1 MASLSMSLHAVNHR
15 LTNIPVKQLP
25 PIASCLATSLSNC
38 GELLS
43 SPQQQKSAKSDS
55 DDAVQVH
62 RLMTRLTS
70 LLQDRTPEGRWTAV
84 VLVKAV
90 VEAGQWEVLRG
101 CEPFVRGLM
110 TILTKADPTSTKKM
124 AIITLTRIFHLTYQ
138 YPTLV
143 REITTPSLPGFITSA
158 LNLISVKPSSE
169 PIRTLKPNAAPFLE
183 IVLHAFGELIGRHP
197 TIFRPFSAQIH
208 SLLQIIIGSTSPRF
222 PEPVVEVA
230 ERLFVLLHNC
240 APKNTSGEEWKNA
253 CQMTLASLHG
263 TAHYVFRA
271 VVEQWESTDPSL
283 RMNVGPQDYSQ
294 EARDLGPDPLGLP
307 SWQGIG
313 SGVDRLVVLLRLL
326 SAFLKTP
333 SASTVSIPIGSIL
346 DLTSR
351 LTSVTVSADG
361 AKLQTNAQIGRAER
375 ESLFAEL
382 PRIHTA
388 CLKLLLTFVEKLE
401 TGAVPV
407 GQTILEQSLWVFR
420 AEKSSRE
427 VRTATY
433 DLVRALFT
441 QMGPSLTKQS
451 VSSLTNLVQ
460 TCCYDLLPPPG
471 DESASAKLSTD
482 PKSKTKSNQ
491 ATTNA
496 DSFLNPGL
504 KSGRQLSPSSS
515 FPDLKR
521 AASALIPAMLINV
534 PTEFLAPSL
543 RAEIDRT
550 IIMTSDKNAMFASV
564 LNPVPPMKGRGMGAS
579 IIPFLARGYAA
590 EMEVEG
596 LIRPRM
602 PVLTNASSALG
613 GYAYIE
619 DEDEDEED
627 GTVPASVSH
636 VTPANTGFL
645 KQSATPVLQN
655 DLMDIQES
663 QPTVPSINK
672 RSHGED
678 LSRSLATPS
687 SAAQTG
693 QANGQSKRPRVEN
706 EVVAAPSQPSVDRAS
721 PDTFTGTAAIPV
733 PTSSATSTHA
743 PPAQTTSVN
752 TSTTATVGGPLSG
765 TAVSRPMASSAK
777 AETAATEAGDDESD
791 DELPTL
797 NMDPDTDDEDEED
810 VTMGES

>member
-25 PIASCLATSLSNC
+25 PLASCLATSLSNC

-62 RLMTRLTS
+62 KLMTRLAS

-90 VEAGQWEVLRG
+90 VEAGQWEILRG

-110 TILTKADPTSTKKM
+110 AILTKADPTSTKKM
-124 AIITLTRIFHLTYQ
+124 AVITLTRIFHLTYQ

-143 REITTPSLPGFITSA
+143 REITTPSLPGFVTSA
-158 LNLISVKPSSE
+158 LNLISTKPSSE
-169 PIRTLKPNAAPFLE
+169 PSRTLKSNATPFLE

-208 SLLQIIIGSTSPRF
+208 SLLQTIIGSTSPTF
-222 PEPVVEVA
+222 PESVVALA

-253 CQMTLASLHG
+253 CHMTIASLHG

-271 VVEQWESTDPSL
+271 VVEQWESTDPSM
-283 RMNVGPQDYSQ
+283 RKNAGPQDYTQ
-294 EARDLGPDPLGLP
+294 EVCDLGPDPLGLP
-307 SWQGIG
+307 RWQGIG
-313 SGVDRLVVLLRLL
+313 PGVDRLVVLLRLL
-326 SAFLKTP
+326 SAFLNTP

-351 LTSVTVSADG
+351 LTSVTVPANG
-361 AKLQTNAQIGRAER
+361 VEVQNNPQIGRAER
-375 ESLFAEL
+375 ENLFAEL

-388 CLKLLLTFVEKLE
+388 CFNLLVTFVKKLE

-407 GQTILEQSLWVFR
+407 GQTILEQALWVFR

-427 VRTATY
+427 VRTAIY
-433 DLVRALFT
+433 DLIRALFMH
-441 QMGPSLTKQS
+441 MGPSLTKQS
-451 VSSLTNLVQ
+451 VSSLTNLIH
-460 TCCYDLLPPPG
+460 TCCSDLLPPVG
-471 DESASAKLSTD
+471 DESPAKLSAD
-482 PKSKTKSNQ
+482 SKAKSKNQ
-491 ATTNA
+491 VTANA

-521 AASALIPAMLINV
+521 AASEFIPALLTNV
-534 PTEFLAPSL
+534 PTEYLAPSL

-550 IIMTSDKNAMFASV
+550 IIMTSDKNAMLASI
-564 LNPVPPMKGRGMGAS
+564 LNPVPPVKGRGMGAS
-579 IIPFLARGYAA
+579 IIPFLARGHAA
-590 EMEVEG
+590 QMEVEG

-602 PVLTNASSALG
+602 PVLTNASSGLG
-613 GYAYIE
+613 GYAQIDEE
-619 DEDEDEED
+619 DEDEDD
-627 GTVPASVSH
+627 MTVPASVPH
-636 VTPANTGFL
+636 AAPVNTGFL
-645 KQSATPVLQN
+645 KQSATPILQN

-663 QPTVPSINK
+663 QPTVPSLNK
-672 RSHGED
+672 RSHGD
-678 LSRSLATPS
+678 DQPQPLTTPS
-687 SAAQTG
+687 SIGKTG
-693 QANGQSKRPRVEN
+693 QANGQTKRPRVEN
-706 EVVAAPSQPSVDRAS
+706 EVVAAPSQLSVDSAS
-721 PDTFTGTAAIPV
+721 PNTFTGTAAISV
-733 PTSSATSTHA
+733 PTSSAIFTQT
-743 PPAQTTSVN
+743 PPAQTASVN
-752 TSTTATVGGPLSG
+752 TSSTATVGGPLSG
-765 TAVSRPMASSAK
+765 TAVSQPIPS
-777 AETAATEAGDDESD
+777 AGDDESD
-791 DELPTL
+791 NELPTL
-797 NMDPDTDDEDEED
+797 NMDPDTDDEEEED

>member
-1 MASLSMSLHAVNHR
+1 
-15 LTNIPVKQLP
+15 
-25 PIASCLATSLSNC
+25 
-38 GELLS
+38 
-43 SPQQQKSAKSDS
+43 
-55 DDAVQVH
+55 
-62 RLMTRLTS
+62 
-70 LLQDRTPEGRWTAV
+70 
-84 VLVKAV
+84 
-90 VEAGQWEVLRG
+90 
-101 CEPFVRGLM
+101 
-110 TILTKADPTSTKKM
+110 M

-169 PIRTLKPNAAPFLE
+169 PIRTLKPNASPFLE

-208 SLLQIIIGSTSPRF
+208 SLLQAIVGSTSPTF
-222 PEPVVEVA
+222 PEPVVELA

-240 APKNTSGEEWKNA
+240 APKNTSGDEWKNA

-263 TAHYVFRA
+263 TAHALFRA
-271 VVEQWESTDPSL
+271 VVEQWESSDPSL
-283 RMNVGPQDYSQ
+283 RMNVGRQEYSQ
-294 EARDLGPDPLGLP
+294 EVRDLGPDPLGLP
-307 SWQGIG
+307 SWQGIE
-313 SGVDRLVVLLRLL
+313 SGVDRIVVLLRLL

-333 SASTVSIPIGSIL
+333 TASTVSIPIGSIL

-361 AKLQTNAQIGRAER
+361 SKLQTNPQIGRAER
-375 ESLFAEL
+375 EGLFAEL

-388 CLKLLLTFVEKLE
+388 CLKLLLTFVERLE
-401 TGAVPV
+401 SGTVPV
-407 GQTILEQSLWVFR
+407 GQTILEQALWVFR

-433 DLVRALFT
+433 DLVRALLAP
-441 QMGPSLTKQS
+441 MGPSLTKQS

-460 TCCYDLLPPPG
+460 TCCYDLLPPVG
-471 DESASAKLSTD
+471 DESTSAKLSTD
-482 PKSKTKSNQ
+482 SKGKTKSNQ
-491 ATTNA
+491 ATANA
-496 DSFLNPGL
+496 DSFLNPVL
-504 KSGRQLSPSSS
+504 KPGRQLSPSSS
-515 FPDLKR
+515 FPGLKQ
-521 AASALIPAMLINV
+521 AASALIPAILTYV

-550 IIMTSDKNAMFASV
+550 IIMTTDKNAMFASV
-564 LNPVPPMKGRGMGAS
+564 LNPVPPMKGRGISAS

-590 EMEVEG
+590 QMEVEG

-602 PVLTNASSALG
+602 PVLTNTSSSLG
-613 GYAYIE
+613 GYADIDDD
-619 DEDEDEED
+619 DEEEED
-627 GTVPASVSH
+627 GNVLASVSH
-636 VTPANTGFL
+636 AAPANTGFL
-645 KQSATPVLQN
+645 KQSATPILQN

-663 QPTVPSINK
+663 QAAVPSVNK
-672 RSHGED
+672 RSHGEE
-678 LSRSLATPS
+678 LSQPLATQS
-687 SAAQTG
+687 SAVKTG
-693 QANGQSKRPRVEN
+693 QANGQTKRPRVES

-733 PTSSATSTHA
+733 PTSLATSTQA

-752 TSTTATVGGPLSG
+752 TSSTVTVGGPLSG
-765 TAVSRPMASSAK
+765 TAVSQSA
-777 AETAATEAGDDESD
+777 TPAAEAGDDESD

-797 NMDPDTDDEDEED
+797 NMDPDTDDDDEED

>member
-25 PIASCLATSLSNC
+25 PLASCLATSLSNC

-62 RLMTRLTS
+62 KLMTRLAS

-84 VLVKAV
+84 VLVKTV
-90 VEAGQWEVLRG
+90 VEAGQWEILRG

-110 TILTKADPTSTKKM
+110 AILTKADPTSTKKM
-124 AIITLTRIFHLTYQ
+124 AVITLTRIFHLTYQ

-143 REITTPSLPGFITSA
+143 REITTPSLPGFVTSA

-169 PIRTLKPNAAPFLE
+169 PIRTLKPNATPFLE

-208 SLLQIIIGSTSPRF
+208 SLLQTIIGSTSPTF
-222 PEPVVEVA
+222 PESVVALA

-253 CQMTLASLHG
+253 CHMTIASLHG

-271 VVEQWESTDPSL
+271 VVEQWESTDPSM
-283 RMNVGPQDYSQ
+283 RKNAGPQDYTQ
-294 EARDLGPDPLGLP
+294 EVCDLGPDPLGLP
-307 SWQGIG
+307 RWQGIG
-313 SGVDRLVVLLRLL
+313 PGVDRLVVLLRML
-326 SAFLKTP
+326 STFLNTP

-351 LTSVTVSADG
+351 LTSVTVPANG
-361 AKLQTNAQIGRAER
+361 VEVQTNPQIGRAER
-375 ESLFAEL
+375 ETLFAEL

-388 CLKLLLTFVEKLE
+388 CFNLLVTFVKRLE

-407 GQTILEQSLWVFR
+407 GQTMLEQALWVFR
-420 AEKSSRE
+420 AEKYSRE
-427 VRTATY
+427 ARAAIY
-433 DLVRALFT
+433 DLTRALFMH
-441 QMGPSLTKQS
+441 MGPSLTKQS
-451 VSSLTNLVQ
+451 VSSLTNLIH
-460 TCCYDLLPPPG
+460 TCCCDLLPPVG
-471 DESASAKLSTD
+471 DESPSAKLSAD
-482 PKSKTKSNQ
+482 MKAKTKTNQ
-491 ATTNA
+491 VMANA

-521 AASALIPAMLINV
+521 AASELIPALLANV
-534 PTEFLAPSL
+534 PTEYLAPSL

-550 IIMTSDKNAMFASV
+550 IIMTSDKNGMFASV
-564 LNPVPPMKGRGMGAS
+564 LNPVPPVKGRGMGAS

-590 EMEVEG
+590 QMEVEG

-602 PVLTNASSALG
+602 PVLTNASSGLG
-613 GYAYIE
+613 GYVHI
-619 DEDEDEED
+619 DEDEED
-627 GTVPASVSH
+627 EDDVTVPASAPHAAPV
-636 VTPANTGFL
+636 NTGFL
-645 KQSATPVLQN
+645 KQSATPILQN
-655 DLMDIQES
+655 DLMDIQET
-663 QPTVPSINK
+663 QPTVPSLNK

-678 LSRSLATPS
+678 QPQTLTTQSNAGK
-687 SAAQTG
+687 TG
-693 QANGQSKRPRVEN
+693 QANGQTKRPRVEN
-706 EVVAAPSQPSVDRAS
+706 EVVAAAPSQPSVTRVS

-733 PTSSATSTHA
+733 PTSSATFTQA
-743 PPAQTTSVN
+743 PPAQTASVN
-752 TSTTATVGGPLSG
+752 TSSKATAGGPLSG
-765 TAVSRPMASSAK
+765 TTVSQPMASAAK
-777 AETAATEAGDDESD
+777 AEAGDDESD

-797 NMDPDTDDEDEED
+797 NMDPDTDDEEEED